1 MTEYELADLVASTI
15 ANSLIIAPILISIAS
30 AYLVVAWVVGSK
42 LDRSQVLLINSLFV
56 SFTLLF
62 GLSWARRIQV
72 ALSYQEELLKVN
84 PDRMAEIGTWLP
96 QGATIL
102 NILIILACLKF
113 MWDIR
118 HPKKQ

>member
-15 ANSLIIAPILISIAS
+15 SNSLIIAPILISVAS

-42 LDRSQVLLINSLFV
+42 LDRSQVLLINTLFV
-56 SFTLLF
+56 GFIALF

-72 ALSYQEELLKVN
+72 ALSYQEALLQVN
-84 PDRMAEIGTWLP
+84 PDRMAEIGVWLP
-96 QGATIL
+96 PAA
-102 NILIILACLKF
+102 LIANFLTVLACLKF

-118 HPKKQ
+118 HPKRE

>member
-1 MTEYELADLVASTI
+1 MTEYELADLVASTV

-42 LDRSQVLLINSLFV
+42 LDRSQILLINCLFV
-56 SFTLLF
+56 GFTLLF

-72 ALSYQEELLKVN
+72 ALSYQEELLKTN
-84 PDRMAEIGTWLP
+84 PDRIAEIGQWLP
-96 QGATIL
+96 PGAIIIIIL
-102 NILIILACLKF
+102 TILACLKF

-118 HPKKQ
+118 HPKSE

>member
-96 QGATIL
+96 PGATIL

-118 HPKKQ
+118 HPKSE

>member
-1 MTEYELADLVASTI
+1 MTEYELADLVASTV

-42 LDRSQVLLINSLFV
+42 LDRSQILLINCLFV
-56 SFTLLF
+56 GFTLLF

-72 ALSYQEELLKVN
+72 ALSYQQELLKVN
-84 PDRMAEIGTWLP
+84 PDRMTELGEWLP
-96 QGATIL
+96 PGAIIIIVLTIL
-102 NILIILACLKF
+102 GCLKF

-118 HPKKQ
+118 HPKNG

>member
-30 AYLVVAWVVGSK
+30 AYLVVAWIVGSK

-56 SFTLLF
+56 GFTLVF

-72 ALSYQEELLKVN
+72 ALSYQEELLRVN

-96 QGATIL
+96 PGATIL
-102 NILIILACLKF
+102 MVLIILACLKF

>member
-1 MTEYELADLVASTI
+1 MTEYELADLVASTV

-42 LDRSQVLLINSLFV
+42 LDRSQVLLINGLFV

-72 ALSYQEELLKVN
+72 ALSYQEELLKMN
-84 PDRMAEIGTWLP
+84 PNRMAELGTWLP
-96 QGATIL
+96 PGAIIVY
-102 NILIILACLKF
+102 ILIMLACLKF

-118 HPKKQ
+118 HPKSG